1 MTNNDLNL
9 LLDQIVQ
16 LASPIRVLLFGS
28 RARGEGSVTSDYDLL
43 VIVKDGEG
51 RRSTAQMLYR
61 EIKGVKTPFDIIVAT
76 ESDIADYAD
85 NPFMVFK
92 SALKEG
98 SIIWDGQ

>member
-1 MTNNDLNL
+1 VVDNDLNL

-16 LASPIRVLLFGS
+16 LASPLRVLLFGS

-51 RRSTAQMLYR
+51 RRRTAQMLYR
-61 EIKGVKTPFDIIVAT
+61 EIKGVKAPFDLIVAT
-76 ESDIADYAD
+76 ESDIANYAD
-85 NPFMVFK
+85 NPFMVFN

-98 SIIWDGQ
+98 IELYAS

>member
-1 MTNNDLNL
+1 MADNDLNL

-16 LASPIRVLLFGS
+16 LASPLRVLLFGS
-28 RARGEGSVTSDYDLL
+28 RAKGEGSVTSDYDLL

-51 RRSTAQMLYR
+51 RRRTAQMLYR
-61 EIKGVKTPFDIIVAT
+61 EIKGVKIPFDLIVAT

-85 NPFMVFK
+85 NPFMVFN

-98 SIIWDGQ
+98 IELYAS

>member
-1 MTNNDLNL
+1 MTDNDLIL

-16 LASPIRVLLFGS
+16 LASPVRVLLFGS

-61 EIKGVKTPFDIIVAT
+61 EIKGVKTPFDLIVAT
-76 ESDIADYAD
+76 ENDLVRYAD
-85 NPFMVFK
+85 NPFMVFN

-98 SIIWDGQ
+98 SIIWEGQ

>member
-1 MTNNDLNL
+1 MAENDLNL

-28 RARGEGSVTSDYDLL
+28 RARGEDSVTSDYDLL

-61 EIKGVKTPFDIIVAT
+61 KIEGVRTPFDLIVAT
-76 ESDIADYAD
+76 ENDLVRYAD
-85 NPFMVFK
+85 NPFMVFN

-98 SIIWDGQ
+98 IELYAS

>member
-1 MTNNDLNL
+1 
-9 LLDQIVQ
+9 
-16 LASPIRVLLFGS
+16 
-28 RARGEGSVTSDYDLL
+28 
-43 VIVKDGEG
+43 
-51 RRSTAQMLYR
+51 MLYR

>member
-1 MTNNDLNL
+1 MADNDLDL

-51 RRSTAQMLYR
+51 RRRTAQMLYR
-61 EIKGVKTPFDIIVAT
+61 EIKGVKIPFDLIVAT

-85 NPFMVFK
+85 NPFMVFN

-98 SIIWDGQ
+98 IELYAS

>member
-1 MTNNDLNL
+1 MADNDLNL

-16 LASPIRVLLFGS
+16 LASPLRVLLFGS

-51 RRSTAQMLYR
+51 RRRTAQMLYR
-61 EIKGVKTPFDIIVAT
+61 EIKGVKIPFDLIVAT

-85 NPFMVFK
+85 NPFMVFN

-98 SIIWDGQ
+98 IELYAS